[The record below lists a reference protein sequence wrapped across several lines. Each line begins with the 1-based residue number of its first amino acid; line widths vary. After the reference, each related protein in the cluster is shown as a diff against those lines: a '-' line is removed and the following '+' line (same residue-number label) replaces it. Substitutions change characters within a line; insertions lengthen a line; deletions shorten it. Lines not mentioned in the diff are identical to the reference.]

1 MGMTRRDYSSWGRV
15 PASRPAD
22 VATPTWPDEI
32 AGQIESTG
40 SVLAVG
46 MQRSYGDSAL
56 NNGGTLMDMTG
67 LDRVHV
73 FDVETGILRADAGC
87 VLGDLYHLTVPRGW
101 FLPVVPGTQYVTLGG
116 AVANDIHGKNHH
128 RMGSFGCHVRAIGLQ
143 RNDGQ
148 GMVTREE
155 AGDLFYATIGGL
167 GLTGVITW
175 VEVQCTRVPSAF
187 VDVQNTIVQHVA
199 GAVDV
204 LSLHDETHEFTVAW
218 IDTIHG
224 RGRGVV
230 HSGNWSN
237 THPSLDLGR
246 SHGGVPIAVDAP
258 NWLVGR
264 WSVSIFNTLWYARH
278 KLGSTKVIVPIQ
290 PFFHP
295 LDMLR
300 NWNRLYGRRGMVQ
313 YQCVVPS
320 EAGVEP
326 ITEIL
331 TMVRSAKLASFLTVL
346 KTFGSR
352 SSGGIL
358 SFPMQ
363 GLTLALDFPN
373 TGSDVLALLN
383 RCDDV
388 VRAAKGRVY
397 VAKDCRLPGAT
408 FRSMYPQWEN
418 FQAFIDPKMSSTWWR
433 RVMQT

>member
-1 MGMTRRDYSSWGRV
+1 
-15 PASRPAD
+15 
-22 VATPTWPDEI
+22 
-32 AGQIESTG
+32 
-40 SVLAVG
+40 

-320 EAGVEP
+320 EAGVE
-326 ITEIL
+326 
-331 TMVRSAKLASFLTVL
+331 
-346 KTFGSR
+346 
-352 SSGGIL
+352 
-358 SFPMQ
+358 Q